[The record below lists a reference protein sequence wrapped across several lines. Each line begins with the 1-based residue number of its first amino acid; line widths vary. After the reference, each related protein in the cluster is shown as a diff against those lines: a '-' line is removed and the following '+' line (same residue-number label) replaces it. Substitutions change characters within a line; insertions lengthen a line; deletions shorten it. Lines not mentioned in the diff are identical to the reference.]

1 MSDICKKCGLPKE
14 LCSCDIVAKEQ
25 EKIRIFVTRRRYG
38 KRITV
43 ITGITK
49 NVDVWDILKQLKTHL
64 ACGGTVKDN
73 EIELQGDH
81 KEKAKKVMIKLG
93 FPEEQ
98 IEA

>member
-25 EKIRIFVTRRRYG
+25 EKIRIFVTKRRYG
-38 KRITV
+38 KKITV

-49 NVDVWDILKQLKTHL
+49 NVDIWNILKELKTHL
-64 ACGGTVKDN
+64 ACGGTVKGN
-73 EIELQGDH
+73 EIELQGEH
-81 KEKAKKVMIKLG
+81 MEKAKKTMIKLG
-93 FPEEQ
+93 FPEDQ

>member
-14 LCSCDIVAKEQ
+14 LCSCEIIAKEQ
-25 EKIRIFVTRRRYG
+25 EKIRISIDKRRYG
-38 KRITV
+38 KKITV
-43 ITGITK
+43 ISGITK
-49 NVDVWDILKQLKTHL
+49 NVNIKDILKELKTHL

-81 KEKAKKVMIKLG
+81 VLKTKQVLIKIG
-93 FPEEQ
+93 FAEEQ